1 MLRFLLS
8 LTMIIGLTSSLT
20 LNEKAIT
27 VLAKSNH
34 SVGAYTHGVGG

>member
-8 LTMIIGLTSSLT
+8 LAMIIGLTSNIAQ
-20 LNEKAIT
+20 NEKAVT
-27 VLAKSNH
+27 VLVKSNH